1 MQELDEVQG
10 CTITL
15 LARANVN
22 GAMAPLC
29 AANLD
34 ADDLICGHPCTT
46 RWAGVPGPTFGELHR
61 VPQILLEDVRPVFVT
76 LGTPFSYSPGWK

>member
-15 LARANVN
+15 LARANVTS
-22 GAMAPLC
+22 AMTPLC

-34 ADDLICGHPCTT
+34 AGDLICGHPCTT
-46 RWAGVPGPTFGELHR
+46 RWTGVLGPTFGELHR
-61 VPQILLEDVRPVFVT
+61 VSQNFLEGMRPIFAT
-76 LGTPFSYSPGWK
+76 FDYPPEWK